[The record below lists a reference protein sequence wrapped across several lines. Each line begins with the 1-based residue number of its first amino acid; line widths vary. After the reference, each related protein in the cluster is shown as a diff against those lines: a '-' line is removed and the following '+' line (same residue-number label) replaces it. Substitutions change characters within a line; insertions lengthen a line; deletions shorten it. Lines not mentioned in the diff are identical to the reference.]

1 MDNRIFIKIY
11 KITRKISRSRKAL
24 KSTTS
29 MGCTYKSPHDQN
41 RSVVDA
47 VVSLKISTFSGT
59 LPEFVDTLKIT
70 FTLSFNHVSNN
81 YILSIPK

>member
-1 MDNRIFIKIY
+1 
-11 KITRKISRSRKAL
+11 
-24 KSTTS
+24 

-70 FTLSFNHVSNN
+70 FTLYFSHVSNN
-81 YILSIPK
+81 YILSTPK